1 MMIDRDYVLDFLAQ
15 NVDEWFFS
23 NAQKLPEPLDR
34 MGLDLLCEDSQ
45 IDVKVG
51 CQYMTDF
58 ITEADWLERRSERLS
73 EAKEKSNRSDGST
86 ASEAVIDQT
95 KPNGTGTP
103 VVAMVMHD
111 MIERMEKGIET
122 YGQALRA
129 DNGRCPLIDAYQEAL
144 DLAIYL
150 KQAIIEKNGKES

>member
-1 MMIDRDYVLDFLAQ
+1 MNFDQMLDASAKKLKSWPRLGAFSKLTPDWIEEAGWLFAVSNGEYVL
-15 NVDEWFFS
+15 ES
-23 NAQKLPEPLDR
+23 DR
-34 MGLDLLCEDSQ
+34 CWSISESTWR
-45 IDVKVG
+45 KHR
-51 CQYMTDF
+51 
-58 ITEADWLERRSERLS
+58 DWLAGGGLPICDVGH
-73 EAKEKSNRSDGST
+73 SDGST
-86 ASEAVIDQT
+86 ASEAVIDQP

-150 KQAIIEKNGKES
+150 KQAIIEKSGKES